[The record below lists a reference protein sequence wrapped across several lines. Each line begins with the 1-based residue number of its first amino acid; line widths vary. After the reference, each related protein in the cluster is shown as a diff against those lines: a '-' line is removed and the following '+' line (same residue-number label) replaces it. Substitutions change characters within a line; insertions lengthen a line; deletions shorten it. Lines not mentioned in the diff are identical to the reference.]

1 MGWSLTSERTSDAI
15 QAVVDQVAPASPFQF
30 CSDGYPGYEA
40 VNYHRSRHLVARG
53 KSQTYSVEANN
64 AELRCFVSQL
74 VRRTRAFAKKFE
86 RLKQAIQFFVYLWNA
101 RQLFRQAYPSYQR
114 GLSNF
119 VSLRI

>member
-40 VNYHRSRHLVARG
+40 VNDHRSRHLVAHG

-86 RLKQAIQFFVYLWNA
+86 RLKQAIQFPVLRVSVECTTAVSPSVPFLSA
-101 RQLFRQAYPSYQR
+101 RL
-114 GLSNF
+114 
-119 VSLRI
+119 I